1 MEGAPFLLAH
11 FSYLIYS
18 QSDDLAARCDR
29 FGCSITFSIFERRH
43 HCRKCGGVFCQAC
56 SSRTTRLLDTSSL
69 DFLHPPKGVS
79 ISVYDS
85 PISPVIESRVCDD
98 CWGQIHGRNQST
110 RSSGSSTPL
119 RSQPSPIFP
128 SGPVDLSSS
137 GESSLCSSVVATPPN
152 GSFLS
157 CASPRKPRSLYT
169 TSSAS
174 SIEGLATR
182 PKRMSV
188 RHSHLPL
195 PVELPKERSYGELDA
210 YPLRR
215 SSILCKATGGG
226 RWEPKP
232 CLVYAGYRPP
242 IPGGKAPFEIEMENQ
257 EREERL
263 RRLNPVVKDGDF
275 QYRFPKQPEPIIIPS
290 IPYHLATF

>member
-1 MEGAPFLLAH
+1 M
-11 FSYLIYS
+11 
-18 QSDDLAARCDR
+18 
-29 FGCSITFSIFERRH
+29 
-43 HCRKCGGVFCQAC
+43 
-56 SSRTTRLLDTSSL
+56 
-69 DFLHPPKGVS
+69 HPPKGVP
-79 ISVYDS
+79 ISMYDS
-85 PISPVIESRVCDD
+85 PTSPVMDCRVCND
-98 CWGQIHGRNQST
+98 CWSQIYGRNQPS
-110 RSSGSSTPL
+110 RSSNSSTSSL
-119 RSQPSPIFP
+119 RSQPSPIIP
-128 SGPVDLSSS
+128 SGAPDSSSS

-157 CASPRKPRSLYT
+157 FASPHKPRSLHT
-169 TSSAS
+169 TSSVS

-182 PKRMSV
+182 PKRMSI

-232 CLVYAGYRPP
+232 CPVYAGNRPP
-242 IPGGKAPFEIEMENQ
+242 VSGGKAPFEIEMENQ

-263 RRLNPVVKDGDF
+263 RRLNPIVKDGDF
-275 QYRFPKQPEPIIIPS
+275 QYRFSKEPEPIIIS
-290 IPYHLATF
+290 SNPYHLATF

>member
-1 MEGAPFLLAH
+1 
-11 FSYLIYS
+11 
-18 QSDDLAARCDR
+18 
-29 FGCSITFSIFERRH
+29 
-43 HCRKCGGVFCQAC
+43 
-56 SSRTTRLLDTSSL
+56 
-69 DFLHPPKGVS
+69 
-79 ISVYDS
+79 
-85 PISPVIESRVCDD
+85 
-98 CWGQIHGRNQST
+98 
-110 RSSGSSTPL
+110 
-119 RSQPSPIFP
+119 
-128 SGPVDLSSS
+128 
-137 GESSLCSSVVATPPN
+137 
-152 GSFLS
+152 
-157 CASPRKPRSLYT
+157 
-169 TSSAS
+169 
-174 SIEGLATR
+174 
-182 PKRMSV
+182 MSV

-275 QYRFPKQPEPIIIPS
+275 QYRFPKEPEPMIIAS
-290 IPYHLATF
+290 SPYHLATF